1 MTHGRGPRAR
11 LASHPAAGTDRGP
24 RSTTCHEA
32 AVRDPVPRDLAPD
45 DETSMTHLPAGSPA
59 CDAVR
64 EAVSAA
70 IDGED
75 TGLPGSEVRRHLDA
89 CDGCQRFAA
98 ALPGVDRQVAVASSA
113 APVPDLTASILVAL
127 ADDRAAVVGR
137 RQRELRVLVALTGIV
152 QLAIALPV
160 LIGLGGTAVHTGR
173 DLGAFEFAL
182 GAGLLIAAW
191 QPRRAPGV
199 LPIAAVVAVV
209 ATLGGVIDL
218 AAGRVTVLAELTHLS
233 EVVGVVALW
242 ALTRQLPASPGFQ
255 PVVAGSGGTIRGA

>member
-1 MTHGRGPRAR
+1 
-11 LASHPAAGTDRGP
+11 
-24 RSTTCHEA
+24 
-32 AVRDPVPRDLAPD
+32 
-45 DETSMTHLPAGSPA
+45 MTHLPAGSPA

-70 IDGED
+70 VDGED
-75 TGLPGSEVRRHLDA
+75 TGLSGSEVRRHLDA

-98 ALPGVDRQVAVASSA
+98 ALPGVDRQVAVAGA
-113 APVPDLTASILVAL
+113 EPVPDLTASILVAL
-127 ADDRAAVVGR
+127 ADDRAAVVER

-160 LIGLGGTAVHTGR
+160 LVGLGGTAVHTGR
-173 DLGAFEFAL
+173 DLGAFELAL

-209 ATLGGVIDL
+209 ATFGGVIDL
-218 AAGRVTVLAELTHLS
+218 AAGRVTLLAELTHLS

-242 ALTRQLPASPGFQ
+242 ALTRQLPASPGLQ
-255 PVVAGSGGTIRGA
+255 PAAAGSGGTLRGA